1 MDGVDSRTWALRS
14 PIRSSARAPQAVV
27 TELYRRHVGDAFR
40 LALRYGSGDRDW
52 AEDVVQDVFMEVHRH
67 APRLALMENAGGWI
81 YRATTSRCLNR
92 LRRDRFLHTPVV
104 RWALAQREAPV
115 PSPDVL
121 GAARDEL
128 GKVFA
133 AVNALPPKQRIC
145 FWMYHVDGKSQ
156 DEIGEVVG
164 CRKSYVSKLLSRA
177 ERALEGI
184 RGESEHG

>member
-1 MDGVDSRTWALRS
+1 MGGIDSGTLPLCSPTRS
-14 PIRSSARAPQAVV
+14 PARAREAIV
-27 TELYRRHVGDAFR
+27 TELYRRHVGDAFK

-52 AEDVVQDVFMEVHRH
+52 AEDVVQDVFVEVHRH
-67 APRLALMENAGGWI
+67 APRLALMESAGGWI

-92 LRRDRFLHTPVV
+92 LRRDRFLRTPVV
-104 RWALAQREAPV
+104 RWALELREVPV
-115 PSPDVL
+115 PSPEVL

-145 FWMYHVDGKSQ
+145 FWMYHVDGKTQ

-177 ERALEGI
+177 ERALQDI
-184 RGESEHG
+184 RREPEHG